1 MFGLR
6 ITKKQGINLITAID
20 NLLSSPHLDLT
31 EQEIEEYLALQNEI
45 RIHFGF
51 PPFSKKK

>member
-6 ITKKQGINLITAID
+6 ITKKQGINLLTAID
-20 NLLSSPHLDLT
+20 NLLSSVDDLT
-31 EQEIEEYLALQNEI
+31 EQEIEEYLELQNEI

-51 PPFSKKK
+51 PPFAKKK